1 MLEQA
6 IIDAEA
12 LKEAA
17 TKNAE
22 TLVLEKYSNQIK
34 EAVDSLLEQDDLG
47 AELASPLDAPMGDPT
62 AAADPA
68 LAPTGLE
75 LEEPSEKSSVLEH
88 IPLAVTSKDDDQ
100 IEIPLDKLTEELAAL
115 NESFRLDGDSHNI
128 SELFEH
134 NLAELDEQ
142 QLEEILDE
150 DDDGYDSNPSLG
162 GLEENLDDDDEVDLD
177 EDLDEELDLEEDLI
191 ERLVVDVAG
200 ANKSGWAGTSQSLVE
215 LAEEELLALEQDS
228 EVREQKAA
236 MRKAVNKLGSVNE
249 NLSSKNKKLNKTL
262 NEAKKQLLKSR
273 DIILILKEK
282 LEEYGIT
289 NAKLLYQNK
298 ALSSD
303 SLNERQKDRLVETIS
318 KASTVEE
325 AKVIF
330 ETLQSTVGSTS
341 RKSQPKSLSEA
352 VEKSSSMILSTR
364 RKNNSTT
371 QKNNPTLDR
380 WKFLAGINK
389 QQ

>member
-34 EAVDSLLEQDDLG
+34 EAVDSLLEQDDLTDDMAATLG
-47 AELASPLDAPMGDPT
+47 LPGTDPAT
-62 AAADPA
+62 AAPGAIE
-68 LAPTGLE
+68 APV
-75 LEEPSEKSSVLEH
+75 EKSSVLES
-88 IPLAVTSKDDDQ
+88 IPLAITSKNDDE

-115 NESFRLDGDSHNI
+115 NESFRLGGDSHNI

-134 NLAELDEQ
+134 NLAEVDEEE
-142 QLEEILDE
+142 LEEAL
-150 DDDGYDSNPSLG
+150 
-162 GLEENLDDDDEVDLD
+162 LEGDDDDASETPDPENTGKFDDEEGTMVA
-177 EDLDEELDLEEDLI
+177 EDLDEEIELEEELI
-191 ERLVVDVAG
+191 ERLVVDLAG
-200 ANKSGWAGTSQSLVE
+200 PNKTGWAGIPQSLVE

-228 EVREQKAA
+228 EVREEKAA
-236 MRKAVNKLGSVNE
+236 IRKAVKKLESVNE
-249 NLSSKNKKLNKTL
+249 NLALEKENLESTL
-262 NEAKKQLLKSR
+262 SEAREQILKSR
-273 DIILILKEK
+273 DVILILKEK

-303 SLNERQKDRLVETIS
+303 SLNERQKYKLVEAVSSAETI
-318 KASTVEE
+318 EE

-341 RKSQPKSLSEA
+341 RKKQPKSLSEA
-352 VEKSSSMILSTR
+352 VQKSSSMILSS
-364 RKNNSTT
+364 RKRKEAR
-371 QKNNPTLDR
+371 QKKDPTLNR
-380 WKFLAGINK
+380 WKFLAGIDN
-389 QQ
+389 

>member
-1 MLEQA
+1 MSDMLEQA

-34 EAVDSLLEQDDLG
+34 EAVDSLLEQDDLTG
-47 AELASPLDAPMGDPT
+47 EMAATLGLGDS
-62 AAADPA
+62 DPDA
-68 LAPTGLE
+68 LAPE
-75 LEEPSEKSSVLEH
+75 AIEAPAEKSSVLEN
-88 IPLAVTSKDDDQ
+88 IPLAVTSKNDDE

-134 NLAELDEQ
+134 NLAEVDEED
-142 QLEEILDE
+142 LEEALLE
-150 DDDGYDSNPSLG
+150 GDDDNDSETPEP
-162 GLEENLDDDDEVDLD
+162 GLTGKFDDEEGTVVA
-177 EDLDEELDLEEDLI
+177 EDLDEEVELEEELI
-191 ERLVVDVAG
+191 ERLVVDLAG
-200 ANKSGWAGTSQSLVE
+200 PNKTGWAGIPQSLVE

-228 EVREQKAA
+228 EVREEKAA
-236 MRKAVNKLGSVNE
+236 IRKAVKKLETVNE
-249 NLSSKNKKLNKTL
+249 NLSLEKENLELTL
-262 NEAKKQLLKSR
+262 SEAREQLLKSR
-273 DIILILKEK
+273 DIILVLKEK

-303 SLNERQKDRLVETIS
+303 SLNERQKDKLVEAVSNAETI
-318 KASTVEE
+318 EE

-341 RKSQPKSLSEA
+341 RKTQPKSLSEA
-352 VEKSSSMILSTR
+352 IEKPSSMILSSR
-364 RKNNSTT
+364 RENPGK
-371 QKNNPTLDR
+371 QKNNPTLNR
-380 WKFLAGINK
+380 WKHLAGIDK
-389 QQ
+389 

>member
-1 MLEQA
+1 MSDMLEQA

-34 EAVDSLLEQDDLG
+34 EAVDSLLEQDDLTG
-47 AELASPLDAPMGDPT
+47 EMAATLGLGDS
-62 AAADPA
+62 DPDA
-68 LAPTGLE
+68 LAPEAIEAPT
-75 LEEPSEKSSVLEH
+75 EKSSVLEN
-88 IPLAVTSKDDDQ
+88 IPLAVTSKNDDE

-134 NLAELDEQ
+134 NLAEVDEED
-142 QLEEILDE
+142 LEEALLE
-150 DDDGYDSNPSLG
+150 GDDDNDSETPEP
-162 GLEENLDDDDEVDLD
+162 GLTGKFDDEEGTVVA
-177 EDLDEELDLEEDLI
+177 EDLDEEVELEEELI
-191 ERLVVDVAG
+191 ERLVVDLAG
-200 ANKSGWAGTSQSLVE
+200 PNKTGWAGIPQSLVE

-228 EVREQKAA
+228 EVREEKAA
-236 MRKAVNKLGSVNE
+236 IRKAVKKLETVNE
-249 NLSSKNKKLNKTL
+249 NLSLEKENLELTL
-262 NEAKKQLLKSR
+262 SEAREQLLKSR
-273 DIILILKEK
+273 DIILVLKEK

-303 SLNERQKDRLVETIS
+303 SLNERQKDKLVEAVSNAETI
-318 KASTVEE
+318 EE

-341 RKSQPKSLSEA
+341 RKTQPKSLSEA
-352 VEKSSSMILSTR
+352 IEKPSSMILSSR
-364 RKNNSTT
+364 RENPGK
-371 QKNNPTLDR
+371 QKNNPTLNR
-380 WKFLAGINK
+380 WKHLAGIDK
-389 QQ
+389 

>member
-34 EAVDSLLEQDDLG
+34 EAVDSLLEQDDLTG
-47 AELASPLDAPMGDPT
+47 EMAATLGLGDS
-62 AAADPA
+62 DPDA
-68 LAPTGLE
+68 LAPEAIEAPT
-75 LEEPSEKSSVLEH
+75 EKSSVLEN
-88 IPLAVTSKDDDQ
+88 IPLAVTSKNDDE

-134 NLAELDEQ
+134 NLAEVDEED
-142 QLEEILDE
+142 LEEALLE
-150 DDDGYDSNPSLG
+150 GDDDNDSETPEP
-162 GLEENLDDDDEVDLD
+162 GLTGKFDDEEGTVVA
-177 EDLDEELDLEEDLI
+177 EDLDEEVELEEELI
-191 ERLVVDVAG
+191 ERLVVDLAG
-200 ANKSGWAGTSQSLVE
+200 PNKTGWAGIPQSLVE

-228 EVREQKAA
+228 EVREEKAA
-236 MRKAVNKLGSVNE
+236 IRKAVKKLETVNE
-249 NLSSKNKKLNKTL
+249 NLSLEKENLELTL
-262 NEAKKQLLKSR
+262 SEAREQLLKSR
-273 DIILILKEK
+273 DIILVLKEK

-303 SLNERQKDRLVETIS
+303 SLNERQKDKLVEAVSNAETI
-318 KASTVEE
+318 EE

-341 RKSQPKSLSEA
+341 RKTQPKSLSEA
-352 VEKSSSMILSTR
+352 IEKPSSMILSSR
-364 RKNNSTT
+364 RENPGK
-371 QKNNPTLDR
+371 QKNNPTLNR
-380 WKFLAGINK
+380 WKHLAGIDK
-389 QQ
+389 